1 MNLKQTEK
9 IYIGGVDFMNL
20 GSIKDK
26 SSILKK
32 KTTKRIFTVTAVF
45 CVAALSVTYL
55 VALTARPNEQAPV
68 LEAPA
73 PTEKPVSNDSG
84 VTVEKPVI
92 TVPTPAPDE
101 NKDDSAVSGETT
113 VTKAMLSPVNGAAVL
128 KGYASDSL
136 VYSNTLKHWA
146 THTAMDFTVEEGTT
160 VIAVLDGTVS
170 AVENDALMGLTVKV
184 SHDNGLET
192 VYSCL
197 EAVPDGIKEGAS
209 VLRGQA
215 IGNVGNSGA
224 SESADG
230 AHLHFEVLK
239 DGKSVNPQSYLSSF
253 SGK

>member
-1 MNLKQTEK
+1 
-9 IYIGGVDFMNL
+9 MNL

-32 KTTKRIFTVTAVF
+32 KNVKRIFTVTAVF

-55 VALTARPNEQAPV
+55 VALTAQPAEQAPV

-73 PTEKPVSNDSG
+73 PTEAPASNDG
-84 VTVEKPVI
+84 GITIEKPSV
-92 TVPTPAPDE
+92 TPAPNPSQDE
-101 NKDDSAVSGETT
+101 TDSSVSAEST
-113 VTKAMLSPVNGAAVL
+113 VTKAMLNPINDASVL

-146 THTAMDFTVEEGTT
+146 THTAMDFTASEGAT
-160 VIAVLDGTVS
+160 VLAALDGTVAS
-170 AVENDALMGLTVKV
+170 VTNDALMGLTVKI
-184 SHDNGLET
+184 SHENGIET

-197 EAVPDGIKEGAS
+197 ESVPENIVEGAS

-230 AHLHFEVLK
+230 VHLHFEVLK
-239 DGKSVNPQSYLSSF
+239 NGKAVNPQSYLSSF